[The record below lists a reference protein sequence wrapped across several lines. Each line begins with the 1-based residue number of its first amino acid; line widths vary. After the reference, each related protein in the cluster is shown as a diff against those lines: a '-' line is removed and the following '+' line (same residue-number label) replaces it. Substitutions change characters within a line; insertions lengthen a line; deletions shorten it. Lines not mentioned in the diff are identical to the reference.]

1 MRRLASRIARLV
13 PRGSLARRLVVR
25 MMPAV
30 LVLIF
35 MDVVVTWYFTGTIS
49 LDEWLERDLFWAM
62 LLSQLALV
70 LIFGWVLISGIR
82 SGLDNV
88 NRLSHE
94 IGQRSIDD
102 LQPVDTAALSSEIA
116 PLISHINDLLRRLDD
131 AVQAQRR
138 FVGHAAH
145 QLRTPLTGLKLEC
158 ELMLAGDLP
167 ADVRERAER
176 IKSVNDRMIRL
187 GQQLLVLARADSSTR
202 PQDSFV
208 RRDLSEWVR
217 TTAAEWLPRTRA
229 AGVTLEL
236 TAGDE
241 PVWVDI
247 DPILMEEL
255 LSNLIDNALRYGA
268 GATAIRL
275 QIGATPPSLTVEDD
289 GPGMAPEEAE
299 KVFEAFY
306 RAPGALPGGSG
317 LGLAIVREIARAH
330 GAWWNLVSRPA
341 FPGTRITVVFPGPRK
356 GARLSRLEGW
366 KGFSGTASNTEAEK
380 NASAGKGGGIVRGR

>member
-1 MRRLASRIARLV
+1 MKRLADRIARLV
-13 PRGSLARRLVVR
+13 PRGSLARHLVVR
-25 MMPAV
+25 LMPAV
-30 LVLIF
+30 LVLIL

-49 LDEWLERDLFWAM
+49 LEEWLERDLFWAM
-62 LLSQLALV
+62 LLSQLVLL

-88 NRLSHE
+88 NRLALE
-94 IGQRSIDD
+94 ISQRSIDD
-102 LQPVDTAALSSEIA
+102 LQPLETAELSSEIA
-116 PLISHINDLLRRLDD
+116 PLISHINDLLSRLDD

-145 QLRTPLTGLKLEC
+145 QLRTPLAGLKLEC
-158 ELMLAGDLP
+158 ELMLGGQLP

-208 RRDLSEWVR
+208 RSDLSEWVR
-217 TTAAEWLPRTRA
+217 TSAAEWVPRTRA
-229 AGVTLEL
+229 AGLALEL
-236 TAGDE
+236 TAADE

-247 DPILMEEL
+247 DPLLMEEL
-255 LSNLIDNALRYGA
+255 LGNLIENALRYGK
-268 GATAIRL
+268 GASAIRL
-275 QIGATPPSLTVEDD
+275 QVGTNPPSLTVEDD
-289 GPGMAPEEAE
+289 GPGIAPDEAE
-299 KVFEAFY
+299 RVFEAFY
-306 RAPGALPGGSG
+306 RAPGGSAGGAG

-330 GAWWNLVSRPA
+330 GGWWNLLSRPA

-356 GARLSRLEGW
+356 GARLNRLEGW
-366 KGFSGTASNTEAEK
+366 KERP
-380 NASAGKGGGIVRGR
+380 RGLG

>member
-1 MRRLASRIARLV
+1 MKLSNRLARLM
-13 PRGSLARRLVVR
+13 PRGSLARHLVVR
-25 MMPAV
+25 LMPAV
-30 LVLIF
+30 VVLIV

-49 LDEWLERDLFWAM
+49 LDEWFERDLFWAM
-62 LLSQLALV
+62 VLSQLTLLV
-70 LIFGWVLISGIR
+70 VFAWVLISGVR
-82 SGLDNV
+82 SGLDSV
-88 NRLSHE
+88 NRVSLDIS
-94 IGQRSIDD
+94 QRSIDD
-102 LQPVDTAALSSEIA
+102 LQPLDTSALSSEIA

-167 ADVRERAER
+167 PDVRERAER
-176 IKSVNDRMIRL
+176 IKAVNDRMIRL

-208 RRDLSEWVR
+208 RSDLGDWVR
-217 TTAAEWLPRTRA
+217 NSAAEWVPRARA
-229 AGVTLEL
+229 AGLALEMS
-236 TAGDE
+236 APDE

-255 LSNLIDNALRYGA
+255 LSNLIDNSMRYGK
-268 GATAIRL
+268 GASCIRVHV
-275 QIGATPPSLTVEDD
+275 AENPPSLTVEDD

-299 KVFEAFY
+299 RVFEAFY
-306 RAPGALPGGSG
+306 RAPGATAGGSG

-330 GAWWNLVSRPA
+330 GGWWNLVSRPVY
-341 FPGTRITVVFPGPRK
+341 PGTRVTVVLPGPRK
-356 GARLSRLEGW
+356 GARLNRLEGW
-366 KGFSGTASNTEAEK
+366 REKTSGPERPGCS
-380 NASAGKGGGIVRGR
+380 